1 MTSSSALGNG
11 TGDGG
16 DGTGPTKEEEELPLR
31 PGVVDLEPPPLP
43 PPPPKKWEDED
54 TDDAVEYDRGMR
66 RPVRYEPAED
76 DDEVGGRLLPAEN
89 GELLRLDDADD
100 DGLDDI
106 PHGNRSFPPPTS
118 PPQGDAARR
127 DAARRGSSTAR
138 ARGGGGETRRKR
150 GRYRKVRGF
159 TWPCSK
165 RGERPRRCEFLK
177 RDANATQREVG
188 GDCTTRVSLRGAD
201 ARGPRCTGPPT
212 SDGGGA
218 R

>member
-106 PHGNRSFPPPTS
+106 PHGNRSFPPPHL
-118 PPQGDAARR
+118 PPARRRCAARRGAAGELDGESARRRRR
-127 DAARRGSSTAR
+127 DAAEEGKVSEGQRLHMALLQKRREATALR
-138 ARGGGGETRRKR
+138 VFKARRQRDAEGGRRR
-150 GRYRKVRGF
+150 LYY
-159 TWPCSK
+159 TCQP
-165 RGERPRRCEFLK
+165 PRR
-177 RDANATQREVG
+177 
-188 GDCTTRVSLRGAD
+188 
-201 ARGPRCTGPPT
+201 
-212 SDGGGA
+212 
-218 R
+218 